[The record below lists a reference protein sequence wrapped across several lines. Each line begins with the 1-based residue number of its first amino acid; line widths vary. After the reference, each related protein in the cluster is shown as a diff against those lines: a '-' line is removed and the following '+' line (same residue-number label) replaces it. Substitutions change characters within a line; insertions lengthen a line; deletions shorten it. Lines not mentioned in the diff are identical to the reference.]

1 MKFSILGSCITRD
14 VFRECSLD
22 VMVGSYR
29 ARSSIHSVV
38 SLVAADTSGLSL
50 PKSIFQQNMITADFE
65 KHSICTLNCDYL
77 IIDLIDERFEVITN
91 FGSLVTLS
99 NELKDNNDVKGIRKF
114 VERGTKKEYTLWR
127 KAVKQLATMIDI
139 PVILHKSRLASRL
152 NKTDRNIAV
161 DKKSIDKLNRRM
173 RRYEKIILQ
182 ELDIFGTIDIDEK
195 ILVSDVDHVWG
206 YSPYHYIPEYY
217 QEAKEQ
223 LFKICQIDSKVDL
236 NEKDYVIE
244 NSYNKD
250 TVYSNLIG
258 NKNDVLVACHFFL
271 DGESVPLFKEWY
283 SEKKNYVFEIDT
295 HKFKYFSTT
304 FFIINKY
311 NEKLIIESK
320 KVEFL

>member
-1 MKFSILGSCITRD
+1 
-14 VFRECSLD
+14 
-22 VMVGSYR
+22 MVGSYR

-195 ILVSDVDHVWG
+195 NIGLRRRSCLG
-206 YSPYHYIPEYY
+206 
-217 QEAKEQ
+217 
-223 LFKICQIDSKVDL
+223 LFSL
-236 NEKDYVIE
+236 
-244 NSYNKD
+244 
-250 TVYSNLIG
+250 
-258 NKNDVLVACHFFL
+258 
-271 DGESVPLFKEWY
+271 PLH
-283 SEKKNYVFEIDT
+283 S
-295 HKFKYFSTT
+295 
-304 FFIINKY
+304 
-311 NEKLIIESK
+311 
-320 KVEFL
+320 